1 MVSFNSDTE
10 THRLNIACVQM
21 IPELLLA
28 LLLSLRDAAFKG
40 KLTSKCWNGEKDCN
54 NDESIITFVK
64 RCI

>member
-1 MVSFNSDTE
+1 
-10 THRLNIACVQM
+10 M

-40 KLTSKCWNGEKDCN
+40 KLTSKSWNGEKDCN